1 MLKAE
6 EKRMTQRKW
15 LRSPW
20 SALGVW
26 LALALA
32 ALMVVNTVRAFVE
45 PAAFA
50 AYMGLPLSDAANAGF
65 VQIYGLRAAFL
76 ALFTLV
82 LLWRADMFAL
92 GAFAAVAVVMPLG
105 DAALAAQAGACL
117 AVVGRHLFSALALI
131 VMAYV
136 TRRWAFANQAS

>member
-1 MLKAE
+1 MSE
-6 EKRMTQRKW
+6 RKW
-15 LRSPW
+15 RKSPW
-20 SALGVW
+20 GSLGAWLAVALSAL
-26 LALALA
+26 
-32 ALMVVNTVRAFVE
+32 MIVNTVRAFVE
-45 PAAFA
+45 PEAFA
-50 AYMGLPLSDAANAGF
+50 AYMGLPLSDASGAGF

-76 ALFTLV
+76 GLFTLV

-105 DAALAAQAGACL
+105 DAALAAQAGAPL
-117 AVVGRHLFSALALI
+117 VVVARHLFSALVLI